1 MFGTYMSKKAKS
13 GQGKTG
19 DKERRS
25 PGADQLVENQMKT
38 YEKQSLLPDLSQL
51 IAKMKE
57 EMGESDDLTIRGLNL
72 TERKGKDGDKDI
84 AIVYIQGMV
93 EEERLDEF
101 MMRPMQRDHELH
113 ERLKML
119 KSRMRPADESSPEE
133 PVLRR
138 IMGQL
143 ISIGLMVE
151 IDTFKDLFER
161 LFLGYAMILIDGC
174 AVGIACNVY
183 GGPNRGVEEPKT
195 EMLIRG
201 PREGFTESLRVNTIL
216 LRKKIRSPKLW
227 LEQHKVG
234 EITQTPVGIVYI
246 KGLADETV
254 LKDLRNRIQN
264 INIDGILESSY
275 IEELMGDQK
284 WTPFPTVISHERPDV
299 IAGNLLEGR
308 IAIIVDGTPFVLVVP
323 STLNMFFQ
331 SGEDY
336 YTSFQMA
343 TFLRML
349 RFVSFFIALLM
360 PSIYVAII
368 GYHQE
373 MIPTQLL
380 LKLAAQ
386 REGVPFP
393 AYLEAFIMELV
404 FEILR
409 EAILRMPS
417 TAGSAISIVGG
428 LVIGQSVVEAGIVSS
443 AVVIVVSFTA
453 ISSFVAPVYS
463 LGIAAR
469 LLRFLLLIAASTIGF
484 YGIML
489 VMLLIL
495 LHLSNLR
502 SFGVPYLKP
511 FGPFYWKDMK
521 DTLLRVPL
529 WKMNVRP
536 QRLAGNN
543 PQRENL
549 SKEPR
554 KEPSQ

>member
-1 MFGTYMSKKAKS
+1 MFGTYMSKKAKK
-13 GQGKTG
+13 GQVKSE

-25 PGADQLVENQMKT
+25 PGADQLVENQMKA
-38 YEKQSLLPDLSQL
+38 YEKQPLLPDLPRL
-51 IAKMKE
+51 IAKLKE
-57 EMGESDDLTIRGLNL
+57 EMGESSDLTIRGLNL

-93 EEERLDEF
+93 EDERLDEYILS
-101 MMRPMQRDHELH
+101 PIQHDEELLD
-113 ERLKML
+113 RLKML
-119 KSRMRPADESSPEE
+119 KSRVRPADASTLDE

-138 IMGQL
+138 IKGHL
-143 ISIGLMVE
+143 LSIGLMVE
-151 IDTFKDLFER
+151 IENFKDLFER
-161 LFLGYAMILIDGC
+161 LFLGYAVVLIDGSS
-174 AVGIACNVY
+174 VGIGCNVY
-183 GGPNRGVEEPKT
+183 GGPKRGVEEPKT

-201 PREGFTESLRVNTIL
+201 PREGFTESIRVNTIL
-216 LRKKIRSPKLW
+216 LRRKIRSPKLW

-234 EITQTPVGIVYI
+234 EITQTPVAFAYI
-246 KGLADETV
+246 KGLADEDV
-254 LKDLRNRIQN
+254 LEDLRNRVQS

-275 IEELMGDQK
+275 IEELVGDQR

-308 IAIIVDGTPFVLVVP
+308 IAIIVDGTPFVLVIP

-331 SGEDY
+331 AAEDY
-336 YTSFQMA
+336 YQTYQMA

-393 AYLEAFIMELV
+393 AYMEAFIMELV

-409 EAILRMPS
+409 EAVLRMPS

-428 LVIGQSVVEAGIVSS
+428 LVIGQSIVEAGIVSS

-469 LLRFLLLIAASTIGF
+469 LLRFLLLLAASTLGF
-484 YGIML
+484 YGIAL

-511 FGPFYWKDMK
+511 FGPFFWKDLK
-521 DTLLRVPL
+521 DTFVRAPL
-529 WKMNVRP
+529 WRMKERP
-536 QRLAGNN
+536 KGLALNN
-543 PQRENL
+543 PQRED
-549 SKEPR
+549 SPVQPR

>member
-1 MFGTYMSKKAKS
+1 MFGTYMSKKAKKS
-13 GQGKTG
+13 QGKAG

-25 PGADQLVENQMKT
+25 PGADQLVENQMKA
-38 YEKQSLLPDLSQL
+38 YEKQPLLPELPRL
-51 IAKMKE
+51 LAKMME

-93 EEERLDEF
+93 EEERADEF
-101 MMRPMQRDHELH
+101 ILRPIQRDLELL
-113 ERLKML
+113 EQLKML
-119 KSRMRPADESSPEE
+119 KQRVRSADESSPEE

-138 IMGQL
+138 IKGHL
-143 ISIGLMVE
+143 LSIGLIVE
-151 IDTFKDLFER
+151 VKNFKDIFER
-161 LFLGYAMILIDGC
+161 LFLGYALVLIDGC
-174 AVGIACNVY
+174 TVGIGCNVY
-183 GGPNRGVEEPKT
+183 GGPKRGVEEPKT

-216 LRKKIRSPKLW
+216 LRRKIRSPKLW

-234 EITQTPVGIVYI
+234 EITQTPLGIVYI

-275 IEELMGDQK
+275 IEELMGDQR
-284 WTPFPTVISHERPDV
+284 WTPFPMVISHERPDA

-308 IAIIVDGTPFVLVVP
+308 IAIIVDGTPFVLIVP

-331 SGEDY
+331 AAEDY
-336 YTSFQMA
+336 YQSFQMA
-343 TFLRML
+343 TFLRLL

-409 EAILRMPS
+409 EAVLRMPS

-453 ISSFVAPVYS
+453 ISSFVAPVYT

-469 LLRFLLLIAASTIGF
+469 LLRFLLLVAASTLGF
-484 YGIML
+484 YGIAL

-502 SFGVPYLKP
+502 SFGVAYLKP
-511 FGPFYWKDMK
+511 FGPFYWKDLK
-521 DTLLRVPL
+521 DTMLRAPL
-529 WKMNVRP
+529 WKMKARP
-536 QRLAGNN
+536 QMLASHNSR
-543 PQRENL
+543 RED
-549 SKEPR
+549 STEEPR
-554 KEPSQ
+554 TEPSQ